1 MREHV
6 GNVSLSGRPHED
18 VLLTGAFRV
27 RGEKLHGQ
35 SDFTETDVGGA
46 PTFTTALQDLETESD
61 TDDLSVAQEVEIRY
75 TGIDN
80 LVLYSSGRWEE
91 NNGDIDEREF
101 EPVAAVVEFERRSDI
116 DQLLQKYAV
125 GAKAYPARWIQLS
138 GEYSYRL
145 SEYDYEHHLDSTVND
160 SDGPDA
166 SSDRY
171 PAFLVDQDFST
182 HDLGLRTTLR
192 LPADVSVV
200 LRYDWLQS
208 VIDTHPD
215 DLEEIESAE
224 VRSHVLGATV
234 TYNPVPWWWTR
245 TGVNYVRS
253 TTDTAANDYD
263 TPVRGF
269 FPSFDNDYVMT
280 TLASGLAVDAR
291 TSLEF
296 AYNWI
301 SADNYHDLSA
311 STVAYRSRF
320 DEHQVGA
327 KVVHKIGEHTK
338 VSGGYSYCNNDEFFS
353 GGNYNYDSHLIT
365 TGVEFEY

>member
-1 MREHV
+1 
-6 GNVSLSGRPHED
+6 
-18 VLLTGAFRV
+18 
-27 RGEKLHGQ
+27 
-35 SDFTETDVGGA
+35 
-46 PTFTTALQDLETESD
+46 
-61 TDDLSVAQEVEIRY
+61 
-75 TGIDN
+75 
-80 LVLYSSGRWEE
+80 VLYSSGRWEE
-91 NNGDIDEREF
+91 NNGDIHEREF
-101 EPVAAVVEFERRSDI
+101 EPVAAVVELERRTDI
-116 DQLLQKYAV
+116 DQLLQKYAA
-125 GAKAYPARWIQLS
+125 GAKFYPARWIQLS

-145 SEYDYEHHLDSTVND
+145 SEYDYEHRLDSTVND
-160 SDGPDA
+160 SSGPDA

-171 PAFLVDQDFST
+171 PAFLVDQDFAT
-182 HDLGLRTTLR
+182 HDLGVRTTLR

-208 VIDTHPD
+208 TIDTHPD

-224 VRSHVLGATV
+224 VRTHILGATV

-253 TTDTAANDYD
+253 TTDTAANNYD

-280 TLASGLAVDAR
+280 TLASGVAVDAR

-301 SADNYHDLSA
+301 SADNHHDLSA
-311 STVAYRSRF
+311 ATVPYGSRF
-320 DEHQVGA
+320 NEHQVGA

-353 GGNYNYDSHLIT
+353 GGNYNYDAHLIT